1 MIMDKIVERN
11 VCGTCR
17 HSNLIIGTDGQIAL
31 NICEIGSEAVNE
43 SGGLTVCSDWTA
55 RRRKE

>member
-1 MIMDKIVERN
+1 MDRTVEMN

-31 NICEIGSEAVNE
+31 NICEIGSEAVNRN
-43 SGGLTVCSDWTA
+43 GGLTTCEDWTA
-55 RRRKE
+55 RRRIR